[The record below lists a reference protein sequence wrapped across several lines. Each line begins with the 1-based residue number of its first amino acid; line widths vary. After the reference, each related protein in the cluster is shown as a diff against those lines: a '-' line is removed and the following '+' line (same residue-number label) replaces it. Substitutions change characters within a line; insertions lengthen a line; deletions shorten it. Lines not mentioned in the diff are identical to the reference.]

1 MHIRKRIF
9 LLQHFLKYSYGSY
22 FDMTESHL
30 PLRLLSWKWPV
41 GWAGPSEFLHFP
53 LGMSS
58 NCTLKRSESPVSRS
72 EAHLN
77 IMKPS
82 SHCFFIRGFIQ
93 QEPSFPFQISVPAE
107 APHPPFLNMDALLS
121 ASDAMPIL
129 VCESG
134 RISSWEELSRTSSFI
149 IIMSRIYRSCIWEAG
164 IGRH

>member
-9 LLQHFLKYSYGSY
+9 FFQHSLKYFYGSY
-22 FDMTESHL
+22 FDMSESHL
-30 PLRLLSWKWPV
+30 LLRLLGWKWPI

-58 NCTLKRSESPVSRS
+58 NSTLKRSESPVSRS

-82 SHCFFIRGFIQ
+82 SHYFFIGGFIQ
-93 QEPSFPFQISVPAE
+93 REPSFPFQISVPAE

-121 ASDAMPIL
+121 ASDAMPISA
-129 VCESG
+129 CDWG
-134 RISSWEELSRTSSFI
+134 RISSPQELCRTSS
-149 IIMSRIYRSCIWEAG
+149 YRY
-164 IGRH
+164 HNHV